1 MSLRKEA
8 LELIGEICAVKE
20 EKVDEDS
27 LFAQL
32 SIDSLSFVELVV
44 KAEDKFGI
52 RFEDEEL
59 TIYAWERARD
69 FIDAVEKKKT
79 PEGDNI

>member
-8 LELIGEICAVKE
+8 LELIGEVCAGEE
-20 EKVDEDS
+20 EKLNEES
-27 LFAQL
+27 LFALL

-52 RFEDEEL
+52 QFEDEEL
-59 TIYAWERARD
+59 TVYAWERVRD
-69 FIDAVEKKKT
+69 FIDAVEKKSISAG
-79 PEGDNI
+79 ENV

>member
-1 MSLRKEA
+1 MSLRKET
-8 LELIGEICAVKE
+8 LELIGEVCAGE
-20 EKVDEDS
+20 EENLSEES
-27 LFAQL
+27 LFALL

-59 TIYAWERARD
+59 TAYAWERVRD
-69 FIDAVEKKKT
+69 FIDAVEKKSILAG
-79 PEGDNI
+79 ENI

>member
-79 PEGDNI
+79 PKGDNI